1 MAMKV
6 VHRAMFFRTTEDIRL
21 NHAFILRW
29 YVDEEKECGG
39 FHIEPPEVED
49 DTLTITTRYSHSAD
63 VDFQDMVRM
72 LEIAI
77 HPVAVVVDGEKK
89 I

>member
-39 FHIEPPEVED
+39 FNIEPPEVDD
-49 DTLTITTRYSHSAD
+49 DTLAITTQYSRT
-63 VDFQDMVRM
+63 VDEDFREMVRM

-77 HPVAVVVDGEKK
+77 RPVAVVVDGEKK
-89 I
+89 V